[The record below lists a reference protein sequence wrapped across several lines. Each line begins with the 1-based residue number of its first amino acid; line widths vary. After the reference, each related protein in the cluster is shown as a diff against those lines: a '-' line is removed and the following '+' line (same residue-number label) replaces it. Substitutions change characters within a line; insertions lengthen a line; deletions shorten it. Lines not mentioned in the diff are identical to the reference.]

1 VAVSLNA
8 SGQVVVGTAA
18 QSGFVGV
25 VVLTELKFAGD
36 IVDVMKS
43 GEVVEFD
50 KSTNNLTAFA
60 PAAAGTVYYANAGG
74 AAEVAAP
81 VAGTNKG
88 RIGHTVENWRLI
100 VNASIF
106 QG

>member
-1 VAVSLNA
+1 
-8 SGQVVVGTAA
+8 VVGTGG
-18 QSGFVGV
+18 QTGYVGV
-25 VVLTELKFAGD
+25 VVLNKKRYAGD

-43 GEVVEFD
+43 GEIVEFD
-50 KSTNNLTAFA
+50 KSTNANTAFA

-81 VAGTNKG
+81 AAGTNKG
-88 RIGHTVENWRLI
+88 RIGHTVEASRLI

>member
-1 VAVSLNA
+1 M
-8 SGQVVVGTAA
+8 VVGTGG
-18 QSGFVGV
+18 QTGFIGIVI
-25 VVLTELKFAGD
+25 LTELKSAGE

-50 KSTNNLTAFA
+50 RSTNNLTAFA
-60 PAAAGTVYYANAGG
+60 PAAAGTVYYANAAGP
-74 AAEVAAP
+74 AETAAP